1 MMGWFKN
8 LILILSFIIN
18 WYVCVYML
26 YTFDWSVYDALT
38 GVMYEE
44 GSGGQKAGAL
54 GSLCHWGWQVWS
66 YGGWGAGGGSQCQM
80 VGNLFSKTLIR
91 DHSFSLQP
99 LLHIYLYPPPP
110 PPPVTTPFIFTCK
123 ITPDPSLPPPRP
135 PAPDVS
141 GSLKTERRGSTAVG
155 CCVPSLATPYTTV
168 ILSLSISHWLYV
180 MQNYFLTPV
189 YSHLTLLSH
198 ACAFHIDGM

>member
-66 YGGWGAGGGSQCQM
+66 YGGWGAGGGLSVRWWEICS
-80 VGNLFSKTLIR
+80 VKPWSETTLF
-91 DHSFSLQP
+91 HCNHF
-99 LLHIYLYPPPP
+99 
-110 PPPVTTPFIFTCK
+110 FIFTCK

-189 YSHLTLLSH
+189 YSHPTLLSH